1 MKILIVN
8 TSEQTGGAAVAA
20 HRLMQALNNNGVE
33 AKMLVGIR
41 QTDNDSVVSVS
52 RWLHSLHFL
61 WERWSIFCHQRLS
74 RKNLFK
80 IDIANAG
87 SDITRLR
94 EFREAD
100 VIHLHWIN
108 QGMLSLQSLKKIFES
123 GKPVVWTMH
132 DMWELTAICH
142 HAYECNRYESECH
155 HCPYLRRAGS
165 TDLAHRVFHRKQDV
179 YGRAG
184 RLHFVAVSNWLADC
198 ARRSALIGRWPITT
212 IPNSI
217 SIERFVPVERSAAR
231 EQLGIAERYVISFG
245 AARIDDP
252 IKGFEYLVNALRKL
266 VEEGRFAAS
275 DVRLLLFGG
284 IRRSDLLQEIPV
296 PYTYL
301 GYVQHEEKLS
311 QIYSA
316 SNVTVSSSFYET
328 FGQTLIEAQACG
340 SIPVSFAGSGQADI
354 IEHLQTGY
362 LAERLSVDD
371 LAKGITWGLTADIP
385 LQLLRKSVVKRYSES
400 VIASQYQQL
409 YQLVTQKS

>member
-1 MKILIVN
+1 MKVLIVN
-8 TSEQTGGAAVAA
+8 TSELTGGAAVAA
-20 HRLMQALNNNGVE
+20 HRLMTALNNNGVE
-33 AKMLVGIR
+33 AMMLVGKK
-41 QTDNDSVVSVS
+41 QTDHHSVVTVN
-52 RWLHSLHFL
+52 RCLHTLHFL
-61 WERWSIFCHQRLS
+61 WERWCIFFHQCFS

-87 SDITRLR
+87 TDITRLK

-108 QGMLSLQSLKKIFES
+108 QGMLSLHSLQKILES

-142 HAYECNRYESECH
+142 HVYECNCYETECG
-155 HCPYLRRAGS
+155 HCPYLRRAGDA
-165 TDLAHRVFHRKQDV
+165 DLAHRVFHRKQQI
-179 YGRAG
+179 YANAQ
-184 RLHFVAVSNWLADC
+184 RLHFVAVSNWLAAC
-198 ARRSALIGRWPITT
+198 ARRSTLIGRLPITT

-217 SIERFVPVERSAAR
+217 SLEQFVPIDRSVAR
-231 EQLGIAERYVISFG
+231 KQLGIGERYVISFG

-252 IKGFEYLVNALRKL
+252 IKGFEYLVNAMRKL
-266 VEEGRFAAS
+266 VETGRFAAS
-275 DVRLLLFGG
+275 EVRLLLFGG
-284 IRRSDLLQEIPV
+284 IRRPELLQEIPV
-296 PYTYL
+296 PYTLL
-301 GYVQHEEKLS
+301 GYINSEKTLS

-354 IEHLQTGY
+354 IEHLHTGY

-371 LAKGITWGLTADIP
+371 LAQGIAWGLTADIP
-385 LQLLRKSVVKRYSES
+385 LQQLRENVVSRYSED
-400 VIASQYQQL
+400 VVASQYQQL
-409 YQLVTQKS
+409 YQSITQKS

>member
-1 MKILIVN
+1 MKVLFVN
-8 TSEQTGGAAVAA
+8 TSELTGGAAVAA
-20 HRLMQALNNNGVE
+20 HRLMTALNNNGVE
-33 AKMLVGIR
+33 AKMLVGKK
-41 QTDNDSVVSVS
+41 QTNNGSVVSVN
-52 RWLHSLHFL
+52 RCLHTLHFL
-61 WERWSIFCHQRLS
+61 WERWCIFFHQCFS

-87 SDITRLR
+87 ADITCLR

-108 QGMLSLQSLKKIFES
+108 QGMLSLHSLRKILES

-132 DMWELTAICH
+132 DMWELTSICH
-142 HAYECNRYESECH
+142 HAYECNRYESECG

-165 TDLAHRVFHRKQDV
+165 KDLAHRVFLRKKRL
-179 YGRAG
+179 YACAS
-184 RLHFVAVSNWLADC
+184 RLHFVAVSNWLAGC
-198 ARRSALIGRWPITT
+198 ARRSALIGRLPITT

-217 SIERFVPVERSAAR
+217 SLEQFVPVDRSRAR
-231 EQLGIAERYVISFG
+231 EQLGIGEQYVISLG

-252 IKGFEYLVNALRKL
+252 IKGFEYLVSALKKL
-266 VEEGRFAAS
+266 VEEGRFSVS

-284 IRRSDLLQEIPV
+284 IRRPELLQEIPV
-296 PYTYL
+296 PYTL
-301 GYVQHEEKLS
+301 MGYISSDEKLS

-340 SIPVSFAGSGQADI
+340 SIPVSFAGSGQEDI

-371 LAKGITWGLTADIP
+371 LANGIAWGLTAHVS
-385 LQLLRKSVVKRYSES
+385 LERLRESVVRRYSED

-409 YQLVTQKS
+409 YQLITKKS